1 MYQISQDFKQLY
13 PDVARKLFENW
24 TTVSERILPYAQREG
39 KLHSVLGDMTPS
51 AKEETALKVLPTL
64 LPPSIYRRGG
74 KVFRP
79 TTEKAQRSFIDMQ
92 PVSFALV
99 FLL

>member
-1 MYQISQDFKQLY
+1 MLMQLY
-13 PDVARKLFENW
+13 VFWSNCLA
-24 TTVSERILPYAQREG
+24 
-39 KLHSVLGDMTPS
+39 

-79 TTEKAQRSFIDMQ
+79 TTEEAQKSFIDMQ

-99 FLL
+99 FLLQ